1 MGSDRSAPAVVFDF
15 GGVLLHWDP
24 RHLYRKLFQDASAVE
39 RFLEEIGFA
48 EWNLEQDRGRPFAV
62 AVAELSRRFPH
73 HAELIAAYEARWEES
88 IAGPIAGS
96 VEVLGRLREAGHALY
111 GLSNWSAETFRRI
124 RPRYAFF
131 EWFAAIVISGEVGLV
146 KPDARIFRA
155 LLDRIGRPAAECVF
169 IDDGEANIVAASRLG
184 FRTIR
189 FESSAQLETELGRLG
204 LLQCGGSHAG
214 HQGKDPEAG
223 RRERA

>member
-1 MGSDRSAPAVVFDF
+1 MGSSRPAPAVVFDF

-24 RHLYRKLFQDASAVE
+24 RHLYRKLFQDADAME
-39 RFLEEIGFA
+39 RFLAEIGFA

-62 AVAELSRRFPH
+62 AVAELSRRFPQ

-96 VEVLGRLREAGHALY
+96 VEVLARLRAAGHALY

-131 EWFAAIVISGEVGLV
+131 DWFLAIVISGEVGLV
-146 KPDARIFRA
+146 KPDPRIFRT
-155 LLDRIGRPAAECVF
+155 LLDRVGRPAAECLF
-169 IDDGEANIVAASRLG
+169 IDDGEANIAAATGLG
-184 FRTIR
+184 FQTVL
-189 FESSAQLETELGRLG
+189 FESPEQLAMELGRRR
-204 LLQCGGSHAG
+204 LLRVGAADRDA
-214 HQGKDPEAG
+214 KPPLTK
-223 RRERA
+223 